1 MGDGREGLPFAVC
14 CFVCHLPLATCHLP
28 LATCHLPLATC
39 HLPLATRHLH
49 LGSASAS
56 THMNDDSYNDGN
68 PNHAGGQGSPQ
79 QFHVLPTLLSHFP
92 PLPAPA
98 HPTDLLQPF
107 TTGSTSE
114 LFRAIVKKPAPISIE
129 INDELH
135 SNASDVALQFAAEL
149 RVYSKVG
156 KNTGFAAFL
165 GCVEGLGIVL
175 EWVEGR
181 TLFDA
186 VRGVP
191 AGQSV
196 HEVDDSVLDAHKP
209 SDRRKIKW
217 YNQLVDALTHLH
229 SFGLNHGDLSMLN
242 IYIETRTDNVK
253 LIDFGRS
260 VSVEGYPCEHLYIEP
275 KAPTPKPRSPSPKPV
290 VFKPGGAWVDAPPP
304 PNPKMR
310 LGHSRPGL
318 DGGRPKLFDR
328 SSTPAWPPATP
339 GLESNLPGTSTPHTR
354 PQMHASRLLSDHRPP
369 FYGHQHSS
377 SSSSALVGGAHTHM
391 PIYAPR
397 GRQMASQS
405 DVLSI
410 PGLRSR
416 QASAS
421 PARTHHHLAS
431 SPMSSRYT
439 PRPGSIDLSA
449 EEEDA
454 MYTNGVGEEDWTRV
468 ASEVYG
474 SSASLAKSMSV
485 RGHGYASVRTSRH
498 PSRERYSRDPSPHY
512 PHTPLRGPYMAYE
525 PPPPRKPIKEPEKI
539 HPCTPPFCAP
549 EIMRDE
555 CEDPILADAYS
566 FGIVMLCMDLGDLVR
581 IEAWK
586 QKKEE

>member
-1 MGDGREGLPFAVC
+1 M
-14 CFVCHLPLATCHLP
+14 PLATCRRPHSRQLMNDD
-28 LATCHLPLATC
+28 ATI
-39 HLPLATRHLH
+39 
-49 LGSASAS
+49 
-56 THMNDDSYNDGN
+56 NDDSYDDGN

-79 QFHVLPTLLSHFP
+79 HFHVLPTLLSRFP

-114 LFRAIVKKPAPISIE
+114 LFRAVIKKPAPIEIE

-156 KNTGFAAFL
+156 KNAGFAAFL
-165 GCVEGLGIVL
+165 GCVEGLGMVL
-175 EWVEGR
+175 EWVDGR
-181 TLFDA
+181 TILDA

-191 AGQSV
+191 IGKSV
-196 HEVDDSVLDAHKP
+196 HDVEDSVLDAHKP

-217 YNQLVDALTHLH
+217 YNQLVDAVTHLH

-242 IYIETRTDNVK
+242 IYIDSRTDNVK

-260 VSVEGYPCEHLYIEP
+260 VSVEGYPCEHLYIKP
-275 KAPTPKPRSPSPKPV
+275 KAPTPKRRSPSPKPV

-304 PNPKMR
+304 PNPKPRFGQSR
-310 LGHSRPGL
+310 LDSV
-318 DGGRPKLFDR
+318 RPKLFDR
-328 SSTPAWPPATP
+328 SSTPPTRPPAAP
-339 GLESNLPGTSTPHTR
+339 GLELNLPGTSTPHSR

-369 FYGHQHSS
+369 LYGQHSS
-377 SSSSALVGGAHTHM
+377 SSASALAGGPHTHM
-391 PIYAPR
+391 PINAPR
-397 GRQMASQS
+397 GRQMAPHS
-405 DVLSI
+405 DALSI

-416 QASAS
+416 QGSAS
-421 PARTHHHLAS
+421 PARMHHHLAN
-431 SPMSSRYT
+431 SPMSPRYT
-439 PRPGSIDLSA
+439 PRAGSIDLSA
-449 EEEDA
+449 DEDDA
-454 MYTNGVGEEDWTRV
+454 MYTSGVGEEDWTRV

-474 SSASLAKSMSV
+474 SSVSLGASLSGY
-485 RGHGYASVRTSRH
+485 GHGYASARTSRR
-498 PSRERYSRDPSPHY
+498 PSRERYSRDSSPHY
-512 PHTPLRGPYMAYE
+512 PHTSHRGPYAVYE
-525 PPPPRKPIKEPEKI
+525 PPPLPEQIKEPEKI

-555 CEDPILADAYS
+555 CDDPILADAYS
-566 FGIVMLCMDLGDLVR
+566 LGIVILCMDLGDLVR

>member
-1 MGDGREGLPFAVC
+1 MLRASDTHGSRDP
-14 CFVCHLPLATCHLP
+14 CHLPLAVTAVSRKLMNDDV
-28 LATCHLPLATC
+28 TI
-39 HLPLATRHLH
+39 
-49 LGSASAS
+49 
-56 THMNDDSYNDGN
+56 NDDSYDDGN

-79 QFHVLPTLLSHFP
+79 HFHVLPTLLSRFP

-107 TTGSTSE
+107 MTGSTSE
-114 LFRAIVKKPAPISIE
+114 LFRAVVKKPAPIEIE

-165 GCVEGLGIVL
+165 GCVEGLGMVL
-175 EWVEGR
+175 EWVDGR
-181 TLFDA
+181 TLLDA

-191 AGQSV
+191 IGKSV
-196 HEVDDSVLDAHKP
+196 HEVDNSVLDAHKP

-242 IYIETRTDNVK
+242 IYIESRTDNVK

-260 VSVEGYPCEHLYIEP
+260 VSVEGYPSEHLYIKP
-275 KAPTPKPRSPSPKPV
+275 KAPTPKRRSPSPGPV

-304 PNPKMR
+304 PNPKPRFGQSR
-310 LGHSRPGL
+310 LEGARA
-318 DGGRPKLFDR
+318 KFFDR
-328 SSTPAWPPATP
+328 SSPPTWPPAAQ
-339 GLESNLPGTSTPHTR
+339 GLESNLPGTSTPHSR
-354 PQMHASRLLSDHRPP
+354 PQMHASRLLGEHRPP
-369 FYGHQHSS
+369 LYGHQHSS
-377 SSSSALVGGAHTHM
+377 SALAGGPHTHM
-391 PIYAPR
+391 PVNAPR

-405 DVLSI
+405 DVLSV

-416 QASAS
+416 QGSAS
-421 PARTHHHLAS
+421 PARMHHHLAN
-431 SPMSSRYT
+431 SPMSPRYT
-439 PRPGSIDLSA
+439 PRAGSIDLTA
-449 EEEDA
+449 DEDDA
-454 MYTNGVGEEDWTRV
+454 MYTSGVGEEDWTRV

-474 SSASLAKSMSV
+474 SSVSLGASLSGY
-485 RGHGYASVRTSRH
+485 GHGYTSTRTSRR
-498 PSRERYSRDPSPHY
+498 PSRERYSRDSSPHY
-512 PHTPLRGPYMAYE
+512 SHTPLRGPYTVYE
-525 PPPPRKPIKEPEKI
+525 PPPPRKQIKEPEKI

-566 FGIVMLCMDLGDLVR
+566 LGIVILCMDLGDLVR